1 MSNFDFSLIPSG
13 GQSAHRRGR
22 SRENFR
28 NGVVYW
34 DLVRCFLE
42 KNPEF
47 TGPHGLV
54 SKESQVELTLA
65 LLR

>member
-1 MSNFDFSLIPSG
+1 
-13 GQSAHRRGR
+13 
-22 SRENFR
+22 
-28 NGVVYW
+28 VYW

-47 TGPHGLV
+47 TASQGLV
-54 SKESQVELTLA
+54 SPQEERELTLA